1 MSQCSENYND
11 EFNKEFKRISGYDV
25 RKVPNTNLYMFDQGI
40 YHASLR
46 LDKEFLRQHFD
57 VIIEKLYDIH
67 IYGVYL
73 KGIRSNHEYHG
84 TIYQLCEYMNSI
96 LGPKIQ
102 VTRFKGLGEMSSADL
117 AETVTNPTTR
127 RLTQVTMEYAEQAK
141 RAVKIFMT
149 DADIKFKRLF
159 YAGEVDFD

>member
-1 MSQCSENYND
+1 
-11 EFNKEFKRISGYDV
+11 
-25 RKVPNTNLYMFDQGI
+25 
-40 YHASLR
+40 
-46 LDKEFLRQHFD
+46 
-57 VIIEKLYDIH
+57 
-67 IYGVYL
+67 
-73 KGIRSNHEYHG
+73 
-84 TIYQLCEYMNSI
+84 MNSI